1 MSLLRNATFA
11 LLATFSLPLV
21 SLPLVAADAVS
32 LFDGKTLDGWEGA
45 EGLWRV
51 EDGAITGETTEA
63 NKLKGNSF
71 LIWKKGTVSD
81 FEIEF
86 QYRILSDSANSGLQY
101 RSKDLGNFVVAGYQ
115 ADIEAGAKYSGINY
129 GEKTDRGILAARGQR
144 AWLGDG
150 KTKNKT
156 EEFADGKQLQSNI
169 KGKGE
174 WNLYKVVAKGTTMT
188 HTINGTLM
196 SETIDESK
204 KDAVMEGILAFQ
216 LHVGPPMKIQFKDV
230 KLTPLK

>member
-1 MSLLRNATFA
+1 MSLSFLRSAA
-11 LLATFSLPLV
+11 IA
-21 SLPLVAADAVS
+21 LVAAIAAPLTAADAIS

-86 QYRILSDSANSGLQY
+86 SYRLLSDSGNSGLQY
-101 RSKDLGNFVVAGYQ
+101 RSKDLGNFVVSGYQ
-115 ADIEAGAKYSGINY
+115 ADIEAGKTYTGINY
-129 GEKTDRGILAARGQR
+129 GEKTGRDILAARGQR
-144 AWLGDG
+144 TWLGDG
-150 KTKNKT
+150 KTKTKT
-156 EEFADGKQLQSNI
+156 EQFADGAALQASV

-174 WNLYKVVAKGTTMT
+174 WNSYKVVAKGTTMT

-196 SETIDESK
+196 SETIDESA
-204 KDAVMEGILAFQ
+204 KDAVKEGILAFQ
-216 LHVGPPMKIQFKDV
+216 LHVGPPMKIQFKDI

>member
-1 MSLLRNATFA
+1 MA
-11 LLATFSLPLV
+11 LSFMRHAALA
-21 SLPLVAADAVS
+21 LVAASAPLFAADAIA

-51 EDGAITGETTEA
+51 EDGAITGESTA
-63 NKLKGNSF
+63 AAPLKGNTF
-71 LIWKKGTVSD
+71 LIWRKGTVAD

-115 ADIEAGAKYSGINY
+115 ADIEAGLTYTGINY
-129 GEKTDRGILAARGQR
+129 GEKTGRDILAARGQR

-150 KTKNKT
+150 KTKTKT
-156 EEFADGKQLQSNI
+156 EQFADGKALQASV

-174 WNLYKVVAKGTTMT
+174 WNLYKVVAKGATMT

-196 SETIDESK
+196 SETIDESA
-204 KDAVMEGILAFQ
+204 KDAVKEGILAFQ
-216 LHVGPPMKIQFKDV
+216 LHQGPPMKIQFKDI
-230 KLTPLK
+230 KLTTLK